1 MYLIFVREAVI
12 TSFRNVCQHL
22 FAACPRV
29 NISIFMITSFVTFPY
44 KFSKKLSVLSDII
57 IISSRDG
64 MESLTGF
71 IEIIS
76 RTKSILGLGT
86 AVCIIESGRIS
97 SKALAMSA
105 KVKFLI

>member
-1 MYLIFVREAVI
+1 
-12 TSFRNVCQHL
+12 
-22 FAACPRV
+22 
-29 NISIFMITSFVTFPY
+29 
-44 KFSKKLSVLSDII
+44 
-57 IISSRDG
+57 

-97 SKALAMSA
+97 SKALAMSV
-105 KVKFLI
+105 KVNFFNLVVAIGL

>member
-1 MYLIFVREAVI
+1 
-12 TSFRNVCQHL
+12 
-22 FAACPRV
+22 
-29 NISIFMITSFVTFPY
+29 
-44 KFSKKLSVLSDII
+44 
-57 IISSRDG
+57 

-97 SKALAMSA
+97 SKAFRGGSWIFFYP
-105 KVKFLI
+105 VEIIFLRSKKSPLRGRRSGNFFPYMVGSIIDGWKYHS